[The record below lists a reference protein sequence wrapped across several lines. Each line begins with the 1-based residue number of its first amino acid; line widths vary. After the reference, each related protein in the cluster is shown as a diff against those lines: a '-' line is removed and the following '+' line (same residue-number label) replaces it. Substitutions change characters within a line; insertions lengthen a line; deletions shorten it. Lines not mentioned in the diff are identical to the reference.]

1 MIQFMKTGLRLFALC
16 ATLLASLTVKA
27 QISKS
32 WHYYTNEGVET
43 QWGGQGCAYGLSFQ
57 DNNDGVNTITVYGYT
72 KGADANV
79 NTNIHLVIPEKVVE
93 NGVTYTVTRIDNET
107 TAEDKGVFAST
118 YDIQSVIVPNTVTTI
133 GADAFW
139 SCAGLQEI
147 SLGNSVTTIGDN
159 AFQYCA
165 ALRSISLPNTLT
177 SVGNHFLCHCNKIEA
192 LVIPENLVTIGN
204 YFLHGCESLRDVY
217 LMGSN
222 YRSLGQYPFCS
233 QAQQHDQQVHD
244 CTFWVESEAIYH
256 SNYENYGNWHNADA
270 SFTGSYDASC
280 DGTYTN
286 QGNHYAWKGKDEKP
300 LDPIFYPY
308 KPKWTTACFPT
319 DVDVKAEFGDGAKA
333 AILTSAEYDKKA
345 SDTDPDQANFYHLYF
360 ELVEPDA
367 NGRVIMKANTPYL
380 LQADPKNSGSAY
392 IVKVSEEDKTRTDE
406 QNSIKVDIKND
417 SDDPSAEKT
426 EVRMLGTYAENGYHL
441 GKGEFFFSNP
451 DPTDGGDY
459 NQNMKFYK
467 KGSYDRVIPTYRC
480 YWQIIKDGTQDVKAK
495 LGISFDD
502 NETTTGIQ
510 ITKRNQQPKDHRV
523 YNLQGQCFG
532 VRPLSE
538 LPAGIYIVNGKK
550 IIKH

>member
-392 IVKVSEEDKTRTDE
+392 IVKVSEEDKTRTDK

>member
-300 LDPIFYPY
+300 FKLYKLRSMTDARNENGELLPDKERLTPFSCALRASSLD
-308 KPKWTTACFPT
+308 
-319 DVDVKAEFGDGAKA
+319 
-333 AILTSAEYDKKA
+333 
-345 SDTDPDQANFYHLYF
+345 
-360 ELVEPDA
+360 ELISLI
-367 NGRVIMKANTPYL
+367 N
-380 LQADPKNSGSAY
+380 
-392 IVKVSEEDKTRTDE
+392 IVKGDLAIVGPRPLLVRYLPYYTEAERHRHDVRPGLTGLAQVSGRNFLKWDQRLAM
-406 QNSIKVDIKND
+406 DI
-417 SDDPSAEKT
+417 EY
-426 EVRMLGTYAENGYHL
+426 VR
-441 GKGEFFFSNP
+441 K
-451 DPTDGGDY
+451 
-459 NQNMKFYK
+459 
-467 KGSYDRVIPTYRC
+467 
-480 YWQIIKDGTQDVKAK
+480 
-495 LGISFDD
+495 ISF
-502 NETTTGIQ
+502 
-510 ITKRNQQPKDHRV
+510 
-523 YNLQGQCFG
+523 
-532 VRPLSE
+532 LSD
-538 LPAGIYIVNGKK
+538 LLIVFATVKK
-550 IIKH
+550 VFKSEDILGLLFILLFS